1 MATTTAHTEIPG
13 NAPPFPPFDKETF
26 PSQILC
32 FALTFAALYLITS
45 RLALPRI
52 DLILTKRRQHI
63 AGDFHEA
70 ERLKRESDA
79 TLAAYEKTLAAYEKE
94 LMEARSRAQALFN
107 QLCQRQAADEEAA
120 RKALDVRLDT
130 PIAEAE
136 KRIAASKAAAMR
148 HVREITT
155 EATIAIVARLLGR
168 APADGAVAAAV
179 NKALKP

>member
-32 FALTFAALYLITS
+32 FALTFAALYLIMS

-63 AGDFHEA
+63 AGDFREA

-79 TLAAYEKTLAAYEKE
+79 TLAAYEKE

-120 RKALDVRLDT
+120 RKALDVRLHI

>member
-32 FALTFAALYLITS
+32 FALTFAALYLIMS

-63 AGDFHEA
+63 AGDFREA

-79 TLAAYEKTLAAYEKE
+79 TLAAYEKE

-120 RKALDVRLDT
+120 RKALDVRLHT

>member
-79 TLAAYEKTLAAYEKE
+79 TLAAYEKE

>member
-32 FALTFAALYLITS
+32 FALTFAALYLIMS

-63 AGDFHEA
+63 AGDFREA

-79 TLAAYEKTLAAYEKE
+79 TLAAYEKE

-120 RKALDVRLDT
+120 RKALDVRLHT

-155 EATIAIVARLLGR
+155 EATTAIVARLLGR